1 MDRVG
6 SVLLMTILLPL
17 TAAGAGA
24 QESGQ
29 QSAAVE
35 SARATLA
42 RWVETQQIISRERED
57 WQIGSEVLK
66 QRIDLL
72 EREIATIEQGLAEV
86 RTSTGEAD
94 RKKAELVAEERKLAE
109 AAGVPE
115 ESIGPFENRTR
126 ELLLTLPQPLRERVA
141 LLSQRLPADPAQTE
155 LSLGQR
161 FQNVIGIL
169 NEVNKF
175 NRDLTVAHEV
185 LELPDGTRAEVRSLY
200 VGLGQAYYVTA
211 DGGAAGVGHAAGGAW
226 SWRPA
231 DDLAP
236 QVARAIAILQNE
248 EVPDYVPLPVD
259 LR

>member
-1 MDRVG
+1 MKPAWR
-6 SVLLMTILLPL
+6 VLLSAVLMSLP
-17 TAAGAGA
+17 AAGAGA

-57 WQIGSEVLK
+57 WQIGREVLE
-66 QRIDLL
+66 QRISLL
-72 EREIATIEQGLAEV
+72 EREIATIEEGLAEV
-86 RTSTGEAD
+86 RASTGETD
-94 RKKAELVAEERKLAE
+94 RKMAGLVAEDRRLAE

-126 ELLLTLPQPLRERVA
+126 DLLLTLPQPLRERVA
-141 LLSQRLPADPAQTE
+141 LLSQRLPADPAQTG